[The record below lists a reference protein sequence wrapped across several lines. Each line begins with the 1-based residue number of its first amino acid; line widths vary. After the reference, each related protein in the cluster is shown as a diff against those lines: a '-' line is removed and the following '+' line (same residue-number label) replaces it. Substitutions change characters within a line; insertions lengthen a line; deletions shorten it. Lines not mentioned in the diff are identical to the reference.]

1 MTPSCCVGHGV
12 SLAICPSASRRFCPI
27 FSHYFSPR
35 EAVGASRKLLPIWG
49 LILGICIVNFAR
61 RSPRELPPLF
71 EAAEAFS
78 SVTMLC
84 EDRTKV
90 ALGRI
95 RAMSFIAQ
103 SPPACEG
110 MKTASSSSTG
120 WKPPDQRRA
129 PLRQRVLLF
138 GADSDESETDSISTA
153 QSTEEEAVPHPPTS
167 PYTASHRPADAQKI
181 LSPLARPLLQFD
193 TPGENGTQD
202 GVKAGML
209 ARKGLKRRMSDMLAG
224 CDANSSSDSEPA
236 PRQLN
241 ISPDVFAPK
250 PVRCAPS
257 PLV

>member
-1 MTPSCCVGHGV
+1 
-12 SLAICPSASRRFCPI
+12 
-27 FSHYFSPR
+27 
-35 EAVGASRKLLPIWG
+35 
-49 LILGICIVNFAR
+49 
-61 RSPRELPPLF
+61 
-71 EAAEAFS
+71 
-78 SVTMLC
+78 MLC

-110 MKTASSSSTG
+110 VKTASSSSTG

-153 QSTEEEAVPHPPTS
+153 QSTEEEAVPHPTTS
-167 PYTASHRPADAQKI
+167 PCTASHRPADAHKI

-193 TPGENGTQD
+193 TPGENGTRD

-209 ARKGLKRRMSDMLAG
+209 ARKGLKHRVSDMLAG
-224 CDANSSSDSEPA
+224 CEGDSSLRRPRFSFNVCA
-236 PRQLN
+236 PQ
-241 ISPDVFAPK
+241 A
-250 PVRCAPS
+250 VRCIRSRPEGASKESS
-257 PLV
+257 PCRPGLQ